1 MASELALSAE
11 PVEST
16 ADRREGDGGQQ
27 ENIFLFRRQIKRM
40 VVIDDDMKDRS
51 EQGQRADRY
60 RPKDQPFVVL
70 ASASAGF
77 LLVGDL
83 ASDPEVVQI
92 VPQRRDRR
100 SSAQF
105 RAPGTH

>member
-1 MASELALSAE
+1 MAAELALRAE

-27 ENIFLFRRQIKRM
+27 KNIFLFRRQIKRM
-40 VVIDDDMKDRS
+40 VVIDDDMKERS
-51 EQGQRADRY
+51 EQGQREDRY
-60 RPKDQPFVVL
+60 GPKDQPFVVL

-83 ASDPEVVQI
+83 VSDPVV
-92 VPQRRDRR
+92 V
-100 SSAQF
+100 
-105 RAPGTH
+105 